1 MMEDLKAFCII
12 YLVTLWVI
20 LFSANSKSI
29 QNWKQN
35 LIIWND
41 ISSTV
46 ISMFRTAIKY
56 ICLIFLLPA
65 CLYFWNRNL
74 YGLLT
79 WICYCMMFQYFAWNR
94 THQLLHLYILSKL
107 KRTALKVHV
116 LWCKTD
122 IYSWNYSEK
131 VSLMDEDSFSI
142 PHLGN

>member
-1 MMEDLKAFCII
+1 MEDPKAFCII

-20 LFSANSKSI
+20 LFSSNSKSI

-41 ISSTV
+41 FSSTV
-46 ISMFRTAIKY
+46 ISIFWTAIKY
-56 ICLIFLLPA
+56 IHPIFLLLA

-74 YGLLT
+74 YVLLT
-79 WICYCMMFQYFAWNR
+79 WICSCMMFQYFAWNLM
-94 THQLLHLYILSKL
+94 HQVLHLYILSKL

-122 IYSWNYSEK
+122 IYSWNLSEK
-131 VSLMDEDSFSI
+131 VSFLYEDSISI
-142 PHLGN
+142 PHLSN